1 MVVLRKKGCNW
12 IFRWGKHVTA
22 SWFFFNFT
30 HQTWHK
36 YFNSNTYNVGISVL
50 YKSGQRVFVFL
61 LTLFIG
67 QYLWSKHMPKW
78 FNVMFLCTVQ
88 ASEPRIYIFFNSES
102 NWIAHFSKILTGA
115 SAVALRKM
123 QIHPKKSKYKQSS
136 INLTKKS
143 PGRVTKICKK
153 PKHM

>member
-1 MVVLRKKGCNW
+1 
-12 IFRWGKHVTA
+12 
-22 SWFFFNFT
+22 
-30 HQTWHK
+30 
-36 YFNSNTYNVGISVL
+36 
-50 YKSGQRVFVFL
+50 
-61 LTLFIG
+61 
-67 QYLWSKHMPKW
+67 
-78 FNVMFLCTVQ
+78 MFLCTVQ
-88 ASEPRIYIFFNSES
+88 TSEPRIYIFLNSES